1 MTLQEIRQR
10 KAAKVA
16 EQRAMLAKAQTEN
29 RNLNAE
35 EVTKFDAL
43 KAEVTDLEAAEA
55 RQQFVDDAER
65 RAAGVTVT
73 AGNGG
78 DTIAALESR
87 VSLMRVLQA
96 GVEGRALSGAE
107 LEYAQETERRTGR
120 KAQGVFVPMSA
131 LERRVNTTG
140 SAPELVPTDHRGDLY
155 IQPLRNKL
163 LARRLGVRVLS
174 GLHGNVT
181 IPKHGTGVSVGWVA
195 ENGAVPDSDVNPSN
209 ITLAPKHAGGV
220 TELSRQLIMQSS
232 PDVEQ
237 LVRDDFAAVLA
248 QAIDSALIKGGGT
261 NEPTGVLST
270 VGIQTANLA
279 TLNWANV
286 LAMKAKA
293 ELANV
298 DASSWLFNP
307 SVAAKFAGTEKST
320 GTGIYLLGDDGR
332 MAGIQ
337 SYSTNQVPNNA
348 TPDPDTGIAILGD
361 WSQVLLGIWSEIDIL
376 VNPYAQPAYGRGG
389 VLVRAMSTVDVGVRH
404 PQAFVVASDIAL

>member
-1 MTLQEIRQR
+1 MTLAEIRQR
-10 KAAKVA
+10 KAA
-16 EQRAMLAKAQTEN
+16 RT
-29 RNLNAE
+29 
-35 EVTKFDAL
+35 
-43 KAEVTDLEAAEA
+43 AEA
-55 RQQFVDDAER
+55 RAIVAKAETEKRQLTAEESANFATIRADIESLEQDEQRQQFLDDAER
-65 RAAGVTVT
+65 RATGVTVI

-96 GVEGRALSGAE
+96 GVEGRSLSGAE

-337 SYSTNQVPNNA
+337 SYSTNQVSNNA
-348 TPDPDTGIAILGD
+348 TPDPDAGIAILGD

>member
-16 EQRAMLAKAQTEN
+16 DQRALLAKAQTEN

-35 EVTKFDAL
+35 EVAKFDAL
-43 KAEVTDLEAAEA
+43 KAEVIELEAAEA
-55 RQQFVDDAER
+55 RQQFLDDAER
-65 RAAGVTVT
+65 RAAGVAVVT
-73 AGNGG
+73 GNGG
-78 DTIAALESR
+78 DTIAALEGR
-87 VSLMRVLQA
+87 VSLLRVLQA

-120 KAQGVFVPMSA
+120 KAQGVFVPMST

-195 ENGAVPDSDVNPSN
+195 ENGAVPDSDVNPTN

-261 NEPTGVLST
+261 NEPVGVLST

-307 SVAAKFAGTEKST
+307 GVAAKLAGTEKST
-320 GTGIYLLGDDGR
+320 GTGIYLLGDDGK

-348 TPDPDTGIAILGD
+348 TPDPDAGIAILGD

-404 PQAFVVASDIAL
+404 PQAFVVASDIVL

>member
-1 MTLQEIRQR
+1 MTLAEIRQR
-10 KAAKVA
+10 KAAKTA
-16 EQRAMLAKAQTEN
+16 EARALLAKAETEN
-29 RNLNAE
+29 RALNADE
-35 EVTKFDAL
+35 SAKFDTL
-43 KAEVTDLEAAEA
+43 KSEITDLEAQEQ
-55 RQQFVDDAER
+55 RQQFVDDQER
-65 RAAGVTVT
+65 RATGVTIIT
-73 AGNGG
+73 GNGG

-96 GVEGRALSGAE
+96 GVEGRGLTGAE

-120 KAQGVFVPMSA
+120 KAQGVFVPMRA
-131 LERRVNTTG
+131 LETRVNTTT

-181 IPKHGTGVSVGWVA
+181 IPKHGTGVSTGWVA
-195 ENGAVPDSDVNPSN
+195 EGNAVPDSDVNPSN
-209 ITLAPKHAGGV
+209 VTLSPKHAGGV

-248 QAIDSALIKGGGT
+248 QAIDSALIKGGGA
-261 NEPTGVLST
+261 NEPSGVLST
-270 VGIQTANLA
+270 AGIQTANLA

-307 SVAAKFAGTEKST
+307 SVAAKFAGTEKSN

-348 TPDPDTGIAILGD
+348 TPDPDAGIAILGD

-389 VLVRAMSTVDVGVRH
+389 VLVRAMSTVDVALRH